1 MTLIDTIPI
10 YRPSTIAFY
19 AMLGLVIIALF
30 FDFYKNGKHIL
41 IAFIAVAAMFIHTI
55 LLIGGVYDVHCG
67 DRYVVIL
74 DENVPASFFNDYT
87 LVKHYEYS
95 DAILVEKKER

>member
-1 MTLIDTIPI
+1 MTLIDTIPV
-10 YRPSTIAFY
+10 YRPSIIVLY
-19 AMLGLVIIALF
+19 VILGLGIITLVFA
-30 FDFYKNGKHIL
+30 FYKNGKHIL
-41 IAFIAVAAMFIHTI
+41 IAAITSVIMLINTI
-55 LLIGGVYDVHCG
+55 LLICGVYDVHCG

-87 LVKHYEYS
+87 LIKSYEYS

>member
-10 YRPSTIAFY
+10 YRPSIIALY
-19 AMLGLVIIALF
+19 VMLGLVIITIF

-41 IAFIAVAAMFIHTI
+41 IAFITLAIILIHSI
-55 LLIGGVYDVHCG
+55 LLTCGIYNVHTG

-74 DENVPASFFNDYT
+74 DENVPTSFFNNYT
-87 LVKHYEYS
+87 LVKSYEYS